1 MNLDLQDL
9 IKRHFWAVGAIT
21 VATCSVFAGKAVG
34 HYVEG
39 KFLTDATKAA
49 KIDAVARATA
59 PTTTARSKS
68 GTPLADRNIF
78 CSECLPPVVDPVAT
92 TPTDGSTVPRT
103 SEPLVL
109 IATSVHPRGGEWSMA
124 TILNTSTQAQG
135 GYVEGAEIPGA
146 GKIKSIQY
154 KWVDFENK
162 NQNGRLERI
171 GLTDEPP
178 PVAAAPAV
186 AVAPTDTGPKDE
198 LTAAIDSGIKKID
211 DTNFEIDRSL
221 VDKLLANPLAVSK
234 GARVTPSIKNGK
246 PNGIKLY
253 AIRPSSIY
261 AKLGLA
267 NGDTIHSING
277 FELDSL
283 DKGLEVYQKVK
294 DASGLQ
300 VSATR
305 RGKPIV
311 INYSVK

>member
-1 MNLDLQDL
+1 MIDIQDL

-21 VATCSVFAGKAVG
+21 VATCAFFGGKAVG

-39 KFLTDATKAA
+39 KFLTDAARA
-49 KIDAVARATA
+49 PKIDPIAKGPAQ
-59 PTTTARSKS
+59 PTTARSKS
-68 GTPLADRNIF
+68 GKPLGDRNIF
-78 CSECLPPVVDPVAT
+78 CSECLPPIPEPAVAT
-92 TPTDGSTVPRT
+92 PSDGSTVPRT
-103 SEPLVL
+103 AEPLQL
-109 IATSVHPRGGEWSMA
+109 IATSVHPKGGAWSMA

-135 GYVEGAEIPGA
+135 GYIEGAEIPGA

-154 KWVDFENK
+154 KWVDFENAK
-162 NQNGRLERI
+162 NGNRLERI
-171 GLTDEPP
+171 SLLDEPAP
-178 PVAAAPAV
+178 AAAPAV
-186 AVAPTDTGPKDE
+186 ATAPVDTTPKDE
-198 LTAAIDSGIKKID
+198 MGAAIDSGIKKID
-211 DTNFEIDRSL
+211 DTNFEIDRAL
-221 VDKLLANPLAVSK
+221 IDKLLANPLAVSK

-305 RGKPIV
+305 RGKPVV
-311 INYSVK
+311 INYTIK

>member
-1 MNLDLQDL
+1 MNFDLQDL

-21 VATCSVFAGKAVG
+21 VAACAFFGGKAAS

-39 KFLTDATKAA
+39 RFLTDAAKAP
-49 KIDAVARATA
+49 KIDAITRAPVQSSA
-59 PTTTARSKS
+59 ARSKS
-68 GTPLADRNIF
+68 GAPLGDRNIF
-78 CSECLPPVVDPVAT
+78 CSECLPPVPVAAT
-92 TPTDGSTVPRT
+92 TQPGDGSTVPST
-103 SEPLVL
+103 SEPLQL
-109 IATSVHPRGGEWSMA
+109 IATSVHPKGGAWSMA

-146 GKIKSIQY
+146 GVIKTIQY
-154 KWVDFENK
+154 KYVDFENAK
-162 NQNGRLERI
+162 NGKRLERI
-171 GLTDEPP
+171 ALLDEPRA
-178 PVAAAPAV
+178 VAAPVVAAV
-186 AVAPTDTGPKDE
+186 ADNTPKDDMSAS
-198 LTAAIDSGIKKID
+198 LDAGIKKID

-311 INYSVK
+311 INYTVK